1 MTELAQNLPLN
12 LNDISDVNR
21 VEANGKLD
29 EKLRGKL
36 GQFMSSS
43 AVSTLLADMFENVD
57 GEHRLLDAGAGVGSL
72 TAAFVERVKNDAT
85 SIDSTCF
92 ELSSV
97 MNHYLSDTLK
107 HCSNTCESYGVQWDQ
122 TVVEDDFI
130 QHSVEQL

>member
-43 AVSTLLADMFENVD
+43 AVSTLLADMFENVE
-57 GEHRLLDAGAGVGSL
+57 GEHRLLDAGAGV
-72 TAAFVERVKNDAT
+72 
-85 SIDSTCF
+85 
-92 ELSSV
+92 
-97 MNHYLSDTLK
+97 
-107 HCSNTCESYGVQWDQ
+107 
-122 TVVEDDFI
+122 
-130 QHSVEQL
+130 